1 MDYAYWA
8 QQEQQEKKKKIKELL
23 DRLKNVTEKEY
34 YPHASEYSKH
44 GDRED
49 WHREADNILCELL
62 DELGYHDFVE
72 AFEEVPKWYA

>member
-1 MDYAYWA
+1 MDYAYWT
-8 QQEQQEKKKKIKELL
+8 QQEQQEKKQKRIKELL
-23 DRLKNVTEKEY
+23 NRLKNVTEKEY
-34 YPHASEYSKH
+34 YPNSDFPT

-49 WHREADNILCELL
+49 WHVEADNILCELL